1 MTLRVAI
8 EHPDGRFCNKQSP
21 IEMMMMVIWTIVM
34 IFWTVMMMVT
44 KIIMID
50 DQVVVVVALTM
61 TMVMR
66 GGNG

>member
-8 EHPDGRFCNKQSP
+8 EHPDGRFCNKQSA
-21 IEMMMMVIWTIVM
+21 IERMMMVIWTIVM

-50 DQVVVVVALTM
+50 DRVVVVALMM

-66 GGNG
+66 EW